1 MPAVNQGGLSAE
13 VCVILHAHLLV
24 VDDEGTISAGDAL
37 LLLLL
42 CTEIL
47 ISVVYVF
54 HKHDIQSSL
63 CSFVE
68 DLSFKEF
75 LLRWRRKQAMA

>member
-1 MPAVNQGGLSAE
+1 MPAVIQGGLSAE

-24 VDDEGTISAGDAL
+24 LDDEGTISAGDAL

-42 CTEIL
+42 HTEIL
-47 ISVVYVF
+47 ISVVCVF

-75 LLRWRRKQAMA
+75 LLRWRRKQVMA